1 MKTQL
6 YLTTQS
12 RRRALKILGT
22 AGLVASIASFGLVT
36 PMQVLAATPTS
47 LGMPQPDEPVADT
60 LSRLFGDR
68 ALQPAGERIK
78 LDAPLIAEN
87 GSVVP
92 IRIKSDLPMATDNYV
107 KHVYII
113 SDKNRRPMNA
123 KFTFAPESGELS
135 VATNV
140 RLATTSDVRVIAEMS
155 DGTLWEA
162 KQEVKVTVGGC
173 GG

>member
-1 MKTQL
+1 MTS
-6 YLTTQS
+6 TTHLDSPS
-12 RRRALKILGT
+12 RRHTLKWLGAAT
-22 AGLVASIASFGLVT
+22 VAAGIGSLGLAV
-36 PMQVLAATPTS
+36 PARVLAAGPA
-47 LGMPQPDEPVADT
+47 LGMPQPDEAVADT
-60 LSRLFGDR
+60 LGRLFG
-68 ALQPAGERIK
+68 ERTPEAANGHIK

-92 IRIKSDLPMATDNYV
+92 IRIESDLPMNPDNYV

-113 SDKNRRPMNA
+113 SDRNRRPMNA
-123 KFTFAPESGELS
+123 RFTLTPEAGQLS
-135 VATNV
+135 LATNI
-140 RLATTSDVRVIAEMS
+140 RLATTTDVRVIAEMS